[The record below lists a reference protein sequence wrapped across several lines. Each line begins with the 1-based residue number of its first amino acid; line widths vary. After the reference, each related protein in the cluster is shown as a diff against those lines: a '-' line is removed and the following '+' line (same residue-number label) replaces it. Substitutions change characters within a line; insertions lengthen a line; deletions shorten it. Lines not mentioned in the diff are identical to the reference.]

1 MLILI
6 KEKYTIIDLN
16 ECNKLV
22 YMYVRQGSDN
32 LGTAIKIYLGK
43 IYLDNLWEL
52 INKCF

>member
-32 LGTAIKIYLGK
+32 LGTAIKMYLGK
-43 IYLDNLWEL
+43 ISRQSLGID
-52 INKCF
+52 K